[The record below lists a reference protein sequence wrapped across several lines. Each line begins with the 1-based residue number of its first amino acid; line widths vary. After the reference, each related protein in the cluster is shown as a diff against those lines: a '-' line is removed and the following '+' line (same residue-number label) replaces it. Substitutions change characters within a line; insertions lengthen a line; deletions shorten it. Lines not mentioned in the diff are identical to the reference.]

1 MAREP
6 HKTNLIDLPHELL
19 QSITSELKIKD
30 IFKLAICST
39 ISRLSVLDIC
49 QTKVTR
55 LSLKLKEE
63 QVCANC
69 FPGVTMSQQR
79 TFIPGDFFP
88 FIRPK
93 KSPHRSIK
101 PKPLWLRAVW
111 RVSAISRCRLIRNW
125 ATNLGRLH
133 CLIAILLVA
142 VLVANQC
149 FGITTS
155 GKHAGR
161 ERGLTESGRASF
173 SV

>member
-49 QTKVTR
+49 QTKVAR

-79 TFIPGDFFP
+79 KFIPGDFFP
-88 FIRPK
+88 FIRPQK
-93 KSPHRSIK
+93 ITSSVYKTEASVAPRCGESVSHFPMSTD
-101 PKPLWLRAVW
+101 PKLGYESRKFALLNCNTTCGRACCESVLWYHY
-111 RVSAISRCRLIRNW
+111 IR
-125 ATNLGRLH
+125 
-133 CLIAILLVA
+133 
-142 VLVANQC
+142 
-149 FGITTS
+149 
-155 GKHAGR
+155 KAGR
-161 ERGLTESGRASF
+161 A
-173 SV
+173 